1 MRRADRLFQI
11 VQLLRLKKTATA
23 RELASEL
30 EVHPRTLYRDI
41 QDLVASGVPIEGEA
55 GVGYRLA
62 RGYELPPLTLY
73 GEELESLV
81 IGMRMVQR
89 WADPALGEAA
99 GRVLRKVEAVLP
111 AGLRPQMQATNLFA
125 PDLFATHP
133 SATRFLREL
142 REAIA
147 GHRKLR
153 IAYRAWE
160 YSDKGGEE
168 TERTVR
174 PLALYFWGSRW
185 TLAAWCELRGDYRSF
200 RPDRIQKLETL
211 SLEFDGSDGVHLQG
225 FIGEM
230 ERRPQPGPAPF

>member
-11 VQLLRLKKTATA
+11 VQLLRLKRTATA
-23 RELASEL
+23 RELAAEL

-99 GRVLRKVEAVLP
+99 GRVLRKIEAVLP
-111 AGLRPQMQATNLFA
+111 SGLRSQMQDTHLFA

-133 SATRFLREL
+133 SATRHLREL

-147 GHRKLR
+147 GRRKLR
-153 IAYRAWE
+153 VVYRAWE
-160 YSDKGGEE
+160 YGEKGGEE
-168 TERTVR
+168 TERVLR

-200 RPDRIQKLETL
+200 RPDRIQRIDALPDT
-211 SLEFDGSDGVHLQG
+211 FDGSDGIHLSA
-225 FIGEM
+225 FIAEM
-230 ERRPQPGPAPF
+230 ERRPQPVPAPF